1 MGEARDLGRLGL
13 HASKEGGVLH
23 EDRRDVGGEPGPQR
37 AEVQQRRRSVDVH
50 LVDREIRPE
59 IVEDPRP
66 FVTAHRGRDQHAAA
80 PGEPARH
87 PERRR
92 GGLEPVVRRHVH
104 DVHLQELAHHRGVLE
119 QGLEAAV
126 ILVRVAGVRGQELG
140 PAVDLVADR
149 RDVVRVAARAEEAQ
163 NLARGA
169 VAVEQALHVPGQLR
183 LGPERCREVQR
194 PAQPQR
200 WWNVGVELVDGGRP
214 DGREHLRPDVR
225 DGVRDVRMV
234 PASRWSIGGQS
245 VPVVPVNRQLLNR
258 SAGTKTPPRKP
269 FRRRRSLPT
278 ASTPASASR

>member
-1 MGEARDLGRLGL
+1 MAAAERLVHPQRLDVAAGDLRAPGGGRRQDAERRGIHAADHHRAGRAGQPDDLGQLRLY
-13 HASKEGGVLH
+13 AAEEGGVLH
-23 EDRRDVGGEPGPQR
+23 QDRRDVGGERGLQR
-37 AEVQQRRRSVDVH
+37 AEVQQRRRAVDGD
-50 LVDREIRPE
+50 LVDREVRPE

-66 FVTAHRGRDQHAAA
+66 LVTAHRGRDQHAAA
-80 PGEPARH
+80 PGQPARH

-92 GGLEPVVRRHVH
+92 GGLEPVVRRDVD

-126 ILVRVAGVRGQELG
+126 ILVRVAGVGGQELG

-163 NLARGA
+163 DLARGG

-200 WWNVGVELVDGGRP
+200 RRNVGV
-214 DGREHLRPDVR
+214 
-225 DGVRDVRMV
+225 
-234 PASRWSIGGQS
+234 
-245 VPVVPVNRQLLNR
+245 
-258 SAGTKTPPRKP
+258 
-269 FRRRRSLPT
+269 
-278 ASTPASASR
+278 